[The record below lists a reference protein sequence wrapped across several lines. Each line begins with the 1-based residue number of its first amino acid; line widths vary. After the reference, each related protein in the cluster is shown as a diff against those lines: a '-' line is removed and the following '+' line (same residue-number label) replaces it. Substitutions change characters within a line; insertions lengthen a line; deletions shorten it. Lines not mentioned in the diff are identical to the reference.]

1 VRNLSRP
8 RALVAGTLLVAA
20 VALPACGSSSGTAS
34 AGNDKVTLRL
44 GYFPNIT
51 HATAL
56 VGVKDGIFAR
66 DLGSN
71 VTLKTATFNAGPE
84 AVQALFSGALD
95 ATYVGPNPAINAWQK
110 SKGTAIKI
118 VSGEASGGAY
128 LVVKP
133 SITSPSQLKGKKLAT
148 PQLGNTQDVALRSW
162 LKTQGYATTT
172 TGGGD
177 VAILPQDNAL
187 TLQSFVAGSIDG
199 AWVPEPWA
207 TRLVKE
213 GKGHILVDERTLWP
227 GGKYVTTLLVVRKAF
242 LDAHPDA
249 VKRLVQAQVD
259 ANDAVNADL
268 AGAAT
273 VANTEIAAITGKAL
287 KADVVQAAMANITF
301 TNDPIASSLSQS
313 AKHAEAIGLLQPVSL
328 KGIFDLTSLN
338 QVLRSKG
345 QPAVPAT

>member
-66 DLGSN
+66 DLGTN

-133 SITSPSQLKGKKLAT
+133 S
-148 PQLGNTQDVALRSW
+148 RSW
-162 LKTQGYATTT
+162 RHHSSGT
-172 TGGGD
+172 
-177 VAILPQDNAL
+177 P
-187 TLQSFVAGSIDG
+187 
-199 AWVPEPWA
+199 
-207 TRLVKE
+207 
-213 GKGHILVDERTLWP
+213 RT
-227 GGKYVTTLLVVRKAF
+227 
-242 LDAHPDA
+242 
-249 VKRLVQAQVD
+249 
-259 ANDAVNADL
+259 
-268 AGAAT
+268 
-273 VANTEIAAITGKAL
+273 
-287 KADVVQAAMANITF
+287 
-301 TNDPIASSLSQS
+301 S
-313 AKHAEAIGLLQPVSL
+313 
-328 KGIFDLTSLN
+328 
-338 QVLRSKG
+338 RSG
-345 QPAVPAT
+345 RG